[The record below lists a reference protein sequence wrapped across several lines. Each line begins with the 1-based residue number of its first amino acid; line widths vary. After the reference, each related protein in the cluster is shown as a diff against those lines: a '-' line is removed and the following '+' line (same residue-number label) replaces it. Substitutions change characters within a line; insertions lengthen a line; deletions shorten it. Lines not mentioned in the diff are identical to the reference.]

1 MSRNHTKKSSHI
13 EKGLAADIRYDG
25 RKKNE
30 FRDIKVEKGI
40 ISTAEGSA
48 RVTCGDTQIIAGV
61 KLALG
66 KPYDDKPDEGTLM
79 VNCELLPMAHRTI
92 ESGPPSITSIEISR
106 VIDRGLRETHT
117 IDAKS
122 LCITPGEQVWSV
134 TVDLVPINHDG
145 NLIDLGAIAAIAA
158 LEDAKM
164 PDIVEGKAD
173 YKHKG
178 KKSFKIQHKPLPVTI
193 CKIGKELF
201 VDPTFAENA
210 ELDARLTIGVLEDGN
225 ICSLQKG
232 EHIGFTYDELVQ
244 AFDMAT
250 DAVAKI
256 RKSI

>member
-1 MSRNHTKKSSHI
+1 MNRNFKKQESHI
-13 EKGLAADIRYDG
+13 EKALAANVRYDG
-25 RKKNE
+25 RAKNE
-30 FRDIKVEKGI
+30 FRNIKIEKGI
-40 ISTAEGSA
+40 IATAEGSA
-48 RVTCGDTQIIAGV
+48 RVTCGNTEIIAGV

-66 KPYDDKPDEGTLM
+66 RPYDDRPDEGTLM
-79 VNCELLPMAHRTI
+79 VNCELLPMAHPTI
-92 ESGPPSITSIEISR
+92 ESGPPSIDSIEISR

-117 IDAKS
+117 IDTKS

-164 PDIVEGKAD
+164 PEIIDGQAD

-178 KKSFKIQHKPLPVTI
+178 KKGMDIQHKPLPITV

-201 VDPTFAENA
+201 IDPTFAEEA
-210 ELDARLTIGVLEDGN
+210 ELDARLTIGVLEEGS

-232 EHIGFTYDELVQ
+232 GDKGFSYEELVQ
-244 AFDMAT
+244 AFDMAI
-250 DAVAKI
+250 DAVAKN
-256 RKSI
+256 RKNL